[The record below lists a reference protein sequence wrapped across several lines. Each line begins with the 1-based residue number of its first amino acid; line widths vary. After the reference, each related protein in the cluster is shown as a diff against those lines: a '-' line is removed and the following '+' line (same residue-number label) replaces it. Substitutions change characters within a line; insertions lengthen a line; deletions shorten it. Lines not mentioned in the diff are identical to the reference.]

1 LKNTTEYRDPGRQSG
16 ALNGALWIAQ
26 ILLALLFLFAGVMKF
41 VTPVE
46 VMTEHSP
53 LSGTFLH
60 FIGVVEV
67 FGAVGLIL
75 PWLLRI
81 SPMLT
86 PIAAGGLVII
96 MLGAT
101 VITAM
106 TMSVAV
112 AIAPL
117 VVGVVCAF
125 VAYGRSGRAAQ
136 WRGLKA

>member
-86 PIAAGGLVII
+86 PIAAGGLVVI

>member
-1 LKNTTEYRDPGRQSG
+1 MKNTTEYRDPGRQSG